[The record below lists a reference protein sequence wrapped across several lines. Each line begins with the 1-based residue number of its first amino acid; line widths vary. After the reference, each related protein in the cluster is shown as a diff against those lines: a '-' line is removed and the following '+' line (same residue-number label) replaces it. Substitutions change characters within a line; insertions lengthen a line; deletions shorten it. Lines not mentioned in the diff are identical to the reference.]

1 MDSLNSDLSNQ
12 QEPLNQQPAENLT
25 PQNPA
30 ASEGETP
37 AKPRVKKRRP
47 IAEGELPEG
56 EERPKRRKKRPVAEG
71 ELPEGEERPKRR
83 KKRPVTEGEVGVGE
97 MPRVRRVKP
106 VESTASTPELDTRFN
121 FPTPQPAPAV
131 APSPKPQPPAFQPQA
146 QPSRTPQKQNNIPL
160 IIAITIVAI
169 AVVAT
174 GLFFLLKKS
183 DRAPQP
189 YSHYSDSSYELED
202 SVDEE
207 VVVLNDDDDTYDRYD
222 RYSSEPDTDHSMEY
236 DILNN
241 TASVRSGDETRYFY
255 SGYFT
260 RNGKSDPITVAFI
273 ESDDNRGSITEAL
286 YKNDTYGTIV
296 RMNADVTG
304 DGIYLFGYDN
314 DTPFSINLTNMT
326 RSGELTGDSQWGS
339 VNASVTLTIRG
350 RR

>member
-12 QEPLNQQPAENLT
+12 QEPLNQQPAENLA

-97 MPRVRRVKP
+97 VPRVRRVKP
-106 VESTASTPELDTRFN
+106 LESTASTPELDTKFN
-121 FPTPQPAPAV
+121 FPNPQPASAPAF
-131 APSPKPQPPAFQPQA
+131 APSPTPQTPAFQPQA

-160 IIAITIVAI
+160 IIAITVVAI

-189 YSHYSDSSYELED
+189 YSHYSDSSYERENT
-202 SVDEE
+202 VDEE
-207 VVVLNDDDDTYDRYD
+207 VVVVNDDDDTFDPYG
-222 RYSSEPDTDHSMEY
+222 SEPEVGQSMEY

-326 RSGELTGDSQWGS
+326 PSGELTGDSQWGS
-339 VNASVTLTIRG
+339 VNAAVNLTKRG

>member
-12 QEPLNQQPAENLT
+12 QEPLNQQPAENLA

-83 KKRPVTEGEVGVGE
+83 KKRPVTAGEVGVGE
-97 MPRVRRVKP
+97 VPRVRRVKP
-106 VESTASTPELDTRFN
+106 LESTASTPELDTKFN
-121 FPTPQPAPAV
+121 FPNPQPASAPAF
-131 APSPKPQPPAFQPQA
+131 APSPTPQTPAFQPQA
-146 QPSRTPQKQNNIPL
+146 QPSHTPQKQNNIPL
-160 IIAITIVAI
+160 IIAITVVAI

-189 YSHYSDSSYELED
+189 YSHYSDSSYERENT
-202 SVDEE
+202 VDEE
-207 VVVLNDDDDTYDRYD
+207 VVVVNDDDDTFDPYG
-222 RYSSEPDTDHSMEY
+222 SEPEVGQSMEY

-273 ESDDNRGSITEAL
+273 ESDDNRGSIT
-286 YKNDTYGTIV
+286 
-296 RMNADVTG
+296 
-304 DGIYLFGYDN
+304 
-314 DTPFSINLTNMT
+314 
-326 RSGELTGDSQWGS
+326 
-339 VNASVTLTIRG
+339 
-350 RR
+350 

>member
-71 ELPEGEERPKRR
+71 EIPEGEERPKRR
-83 KKRPVTEGEVGVGE
+83 KKHPVTEGEVGVGE
-97 MPRVRRVKP
+97 VSRVRRVKP
-106 VESTASTPELDTRFN
+106 VESTASTPELDTKFN
-121 FPTPQPAPAV
+121 FPNPQPAPAV
-131 APSPKPQPPAFQPQA
+131 APSPTPQPSAFQPQA
-146 QPSRTPQKQNNIPL
+146 QPSHTPKKQNNIPL
-160 IIAITIVAI
+160 IIAITVVAI

-255 SGYFT
+255 SGYFI

-339 VNASVTLTIRG
+339 VNASVNLTKRG